1 MCNNVQQGYRALP
14 PRRYR
19 KFYNHTCPKQA
30 EPKSAHKQLLAI
42 LVAGGWIHRSSP
54 TLEHKPTQAWLDGVL
69 GQAQTSQLI
78 ARLPTDKGMQA
89 QLHNGVQHIYSLL
102 TSMAVGKGAQDTNY
116 LQYVRQRC
124 TAGPLHATIV
134 WVKFYRAQH
143 NVNVVARRVQA
154 GFMPNRG
161 AGTAS
166 S

>member
-42 LVAGGWIHRSSP
+42 LAAGGWIHRPSA
-54 TLEHKPTQAWLDGVL
+54 LHKPTQAWLDGVL
-69 GQAQTSQLI
+69 GQAQTSQLN

-89 QLHNGVQHIYSLL
+89 QLHIGVKHVYSLL
-102 TSMAVGKGAQDTNY
+102 SFAAVGKGVQDTNY

-134 WVKFYRAQH
+134 WVKLYRAQH

-154 GFMPNRG
+154 GFVPNRG